1 MTILPNGCKCSD
13 IKVTPKNW
21 NQPGASTKQNWKIYY
36 RFYDPTITDAEGN
49 IKPYYVDIKGGLN
62 QIKDLRERRSFAK
75 LLIEDEWDSLKN
87 KGYNPITRTF
97 IVPLEIEYEI
107 DPSTPLVAALKKA
120 LEKLHIVKDFK
131 DDIGYTI
138 KGIEKAALQLRFNT
152 LPISQVSRRHIKM
165 ILNRCSEINPKWTA
179 NTHNRYRAQLLM
191 LFKELVELEAVTGN
205 PIRDISKQKTFKK
218 LRKVLSDQE
227 RIRINDHLQ
236 VVAPRF
242 HKYVHLFFHSGGRG
256 KELVQLRAKDVNLE
270 KQVYKTIIRKGT
282 SHREVERT
290 IKDVAIPYWKFF
302 LEGCAPEQYL
312 FGIDFL
318 PALKPMISE
327 TITRWWKR
335 YVKKGLGIDCDLY
348 SLKHLNTTETVSLV
362 GDQAAADQNGH
373 TSTLMVATVYDVH
386 RIDREHE
393 RRKTVNN
400 KFA

>member
-1 MTILPNGCKCSD
+1 
-13 IKVTPKNW
+13 
-21 NQPGASTKQNWKIYY
+21 
-36 RFYDPTITDAEGN
+36 
-49 IKPYYVDIKGGLN
+49 
-62 QIKDLRERRSFAK
+62 
-75 LLIEDEWDSLKN
+75 
-87 KGYNPITRTF
+87 
-97 IVPLEIEYEI
+97 
-107 DPSTPLVAALKKA
+107 
-120 LEKLHIVKDFK
+120 
-131 DDIGYTI
+131 
-138 KGIEKAALQLRFNT
+138 
-152 LPISQVSRRHIKM
+152 M

-179 NTHNRYRAQLLM
+179 NTHNQYRAQLLM

-218 LRKVLSDQE
+218 LRRVLSDQE
-227 RIRINDHLQ
+227 RILINDHLQ

-256 KELVQLRAKDVNLE
+256 KELVQLRAKDANLE

-290 IKDVAIPYWKFF
+290 IKDIAIPYWKFF
-302 LEGCAPEQYL
+302 LEGCAPDQFL
-312 FGIDFL
+312 FDIDFL
-318 PALKPMISE
+318 PAGKPIISE

-335 YVKKGLGIDCDLY
+335 YVKKGLGIDCNLY